1 MKTIFCFDLDGTV
14 TTTELLP
21 CIASELDVTDEIA
34 TLTRLTMDGHIP
46 FTDSMRLRCLILGQ
60 VPVARIHSIVE
71 SVPLE
76 PSLVEFINE
85 RAGDCTIITGNLD
98 IWLQPLMERL
108 QCHWVCST
116 ASQRAGRLS
125 LDSILDKGQALR
137 DIRAHGEYE
146 RHVAIGD
153 GANDA
158 PMLAEADIAIAYG
171 AVHSP
176 SAVTVAA
183 STMLINSPEAL
194 CRLLRGL

>member
-60 VPVARIHSIVE
+60 VPVSRVHSIVE

-76 PSLVEFINE
+76 PLLVEFINE
-85 RAGDCTIITGNLD
+85 RADDCAIVTGNLD
-98 IWLQPLMERL
+98 IWLKPLMERL
-108 QCHWVCST
+108 KCRWICSR

-125 LDSILDKGQALR
+125 LDSILDKGQTLR

-146 RHVAIGD
+146 RHIAIGD

-158 PMLAEADIAIAYG
+158 PMLTEADIGIAYG

-176 SAVTVAA
+176 APVTMSA

-194 CRLLRGL
+194 CRLLKAL